1 MTNCFKDKRK
11 YFDKKLVGSFGHGGS
26 SCDLYSHNNDSVNKS
41 ERKPSVVIYTTK
53 PNNKILPEELDAS
66 IVTLSLF
73 IWLL

>member
-11 YFDKKLVGSFGHGGS
+11 HFDKKLVGSFGHGGS

-53 PNNKILPEELDAS
+53 PNNKILPGELDAS

-73 IWLL
+73 IRLL